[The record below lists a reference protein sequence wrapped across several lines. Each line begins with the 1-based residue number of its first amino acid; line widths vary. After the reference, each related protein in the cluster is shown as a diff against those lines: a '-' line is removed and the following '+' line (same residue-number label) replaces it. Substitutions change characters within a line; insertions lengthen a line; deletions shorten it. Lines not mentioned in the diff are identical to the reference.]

1 MDNLVAENV
10 ELNLELADINDTV
23 SEVNSNLMTIE
34 NSVGELN
41 DRMEQ
46 LEVSGGCY
54 TIYQPVFYCM
64 KWNCIAVSCVGLAQC
79 GPSKWISV
87 HQKLKKKTVC
97 ETSPFPWRAQ
107 WCSIL
112 FF

>member
-23 SEVNSNLMTIE
+23 SKVNSNLMTVE

-54 TIYQPVFYCM
+54 TIYQSVFLLYEMELYCCQLDRAGTM
-64 KWNCIAVSCVGLAQC
+64 WPLKMDL
-79 GPSKWISV
+79 GPSK
-87 HQKLKKKTVC
+87 T
-97 ETSPFPWRAQ
+97 
-107 WCSIL
+107 
-112 FF
+112 